1 MNDDLIRRYFQRQ
14 SEEVDDSFDTSAFLR
29 MMEERNRQKPSR
41 KEIFPSGMAVSLGM
55 ILLFALSLLMEPMKS
70 GEAYRQWETNAEQ
83 NIQTIEMT
91 ISKRGEM

>member
-29 MMEERNRQKPSR
+29 MMEERDRQKPSR